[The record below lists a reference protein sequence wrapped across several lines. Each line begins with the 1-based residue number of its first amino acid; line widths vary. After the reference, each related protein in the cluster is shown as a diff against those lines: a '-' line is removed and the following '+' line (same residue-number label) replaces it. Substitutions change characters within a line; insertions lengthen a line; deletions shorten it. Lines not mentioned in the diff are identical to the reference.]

1 MSNAKTLT
9 VVQAYDGAVIEEIPM
24 VDETEVEAL
33 LTQASALYRNYD
45 SWLPAHQRIEVLRK
59 LITLMQAQTE
69 ELALLI
75 AREGGKPLAYA
86 QVEVSR
92 AIIGVELA
100 IDEIDKLK
108 GEDIPMDLS
117 PAGAGHTAYTIKEPI
132 GVVVA
137 VSAFNHP
144 LNLIIHQVIPAVAV
158 GCPVIVKPAGRT
170 PLSCLR
176 LVEMLH
182 KAMDEVGVP
191 TAWCQVCV
199 CDRTAAQKLVTD
211 IRVAFMTFI
220 GSARVGWELRRQL
233 APGTR
238 CSLEHGGVAPAIVA
252 ADADIKTAVPA
263 LVIGGYYHAGQVCVS
278 VQRIFVDNA
287 IKAEFIKELCGQV
300 SELVVGDPTDAK
312 TQVGP
317 LIRPSEV
324 DRVEQWVS
332 EAIEAGAK
340 CEIGGARIN
349 EHFYAPTVLVDPPHD
364 AKVSSQEIFGPVVC
378 VYGYDDVQ
386 DAIALANA
394 LPVAFQAA
402 VFTKNTD
409 AAMDV
414 VNRLDAAAVM
424 VNDHTAFRVD
434 WMPFAGRRMSGL
446 GTGGIRYTMEDMTQD
461 KLVVLRS

>member
-1 MSNAKTLT
+1 MGKIKTLT
-9 VVQAYDGAVIEEIPM
+9 VIQAYDGAVIDEIHM
-24 VDETEVEAL
+24 QDEADVEAL
-33 LTQASALYRNYD
+33 LAQAHALYRD
-45 SWLPAHQRIEVLRK
+45 FDQWLSAHQRIEVLQK
-59 LITLMQAQTE
+59 LIGLMQPRSE

-75 AREGGKPLAYA
+75 AREGGKPLAAA
-86 QVEVSR
+86 QVEVAR
-92 AIIGVELA
+92 AIVGVEIA
-100 IDEIDKLK
+100 IKEIDQLK
-108 GEDIPMDLS
+108 GENIPMDLTA
-117 PAGAGHTAYTIKEPI
+117 AGAGHTAYTIKEPI

-182 KAMDEVGVP
+182 SAMEAVGVP

-199 CDRTAAQKLVTD
+199 CDRNAAQKLVTD
-211 IRVAFMTFI
+211 ARVAFMTFI

-238 CSLEHGGVAPAIVA
+238 CSLEHGGVAPVIVA
-252 ADADIKTAVPA
+252 ADADLKTTIPA
-263 LVIGGYYHAGQVCVS
+263 LVTGGYYHSGQVCVS
-278 VQRIFVDNA
+278 VQRVFVDND
-287 IKAEFIKELCGQV
+287 IKTEFLNELSKQV
-300 SELVVGDPTDAK
+300 GELVVGDPTDIK
-312 TQVGP
+312 TVVGP

-324 DRVEQWVS
+324 DRVEEWVN
-332 EAIEAGAK
+332 EAIEAGAE
-340 CEIGGARIN
+340 CVIGGKRFN
-349 EHFYAPTVLVDPPHD
+349 DHFYTPTILVDPPHD

-386 DAIALANA
+386 NAITLANA

-414 VNRLDAAAVM
+414 VNKLDAAAVM

-461 KLVVLRS
+461 KLVVTKA